1 MKIIPRLA
9 LDVADGHIRQD
20 VCQWVHRAAP
30 LIRDVLLTLAPVPL
44 ALLFTTLLLLIVGGS
59 PLEAYRNILYG
70 AFESPQ
76 KIADVVTAC
85 VPLILCGV
93 GMSVTF
99 TAGLW
104 NVGVEGQII
113 LGAILA
119 TWVARNTDVLIRVLW
134 PQVPVLAL
142 MVVAGMLGG
151 AVWGTVAALLKIYG
165 KVHEIFGGLGLNYA
179 AQGLAIWLIFN
190 PWKRAEGATMQG
202 TDPFP
207 DPAWMPQLGKL
218 RVAPLAVV
226 LALAAM
232 IVVYFLLRGTRWGLE
247 LKAMGKNFRSAFVLG
262 VPSTPRMLTAFAACG
277 ALAGLAGAIRCSA
290 VYGRLIPEISGG
302 LGYLSLLVA
311 LLSGYRPQWVPLIA
325 LFFAA
330 LGVGSPRLELN
341 MHLDSSIGGVIEASV
356 VLAVMLVSGWRALM
370 KRNRA
375 FSKRSGKNTGFSP
388 EEEVA

>member
-1 MKIIPRLA
+1 MKTTSRLA
-9 LDVADGHIRQD
+9 NI
-20 VCQWVHRAAP
+20 
-30 LIRDVLLTLAPVPL
+30 LLSLAPVPL
-44 ALLFTTLLLLIVGGS
+44 ALLFTTLVLLIVGGS
-59 PLEAYRNILYG
+59 PLEAYRNLLYG

-93 GMSVTF
+93 GMSITF

-119 TWVARNTDVLIRVLW
+119 TWVARNVLW

-151 AVWGTVAALLKIYG
+151 ALWGTVAALLKIYG

-226 LALAAM
+226 LALVAM
-232 IVVYFLLRGTRWGLE
+232 IVAYFLLRGTRWGLE

-277 ALAGLAGAIRCSA
+277 GLAGLAGAIRCSA

-311 LLSGYRPQWVPLIA
+311 LLSGSRPQWVPLIA

-370 KRNRA
+370 ERNQVLNKKR
-375 FSKRSGKNTGFSP
+375 GFSP
-388 EEEVA
+388 KEEVA